1 MIIQFIDRAKYGI
14 VFWKMELVVLLV
26 VIGYSGY
33 RIYQIAQ
40 PFTGKLGNYLYKRK
54 NSKEILL
61 IHNNYLS
68 TGLQGILEDIE
79 KEVSLPKEIY
89 VSSYVEIVCD
99 ENGLIRSIYAF
110 LYGKDDNNKPH
121 SYLITYDI
129 KQSSTITIHID
140 GYTKTEFNESDLFS
154 KMLKTTAQDENGW
167 YHEKWQ
173 KDQRLQAEEDVK
185 VVEKYRAG
193 EFVKD
198 SGDDLHY
205 YLEKDNVYSLMIV
218 DAALGSRAYKFTG
231 LDIINEDLF
240 HGELGVVTDMHFD
253 DENNGYIVLNNA
265 SGVNPR
271 KYVTNDGG
279 KSFQLV

>member
-1 MIIQFIDRAKYGI
+1 M
-14 VFWKMELVVLLV
+14 VVLLV
-26 VIGYSGY
+26 VTGYSGY
-33 RIYQIAQ
+33 RIYQITQ

-140 GYTKTEFNESDLFS
+140 GYTKTEFNKSDLFS
-154 KMLKTTAQDENGW
+154 KILKTAQNENSW

-173 KDQRLQAEEDVK
+173 KRSK
-185 VVEKYRAG
+185 R
-193 EFVKD
+193 
-198 SGDDLHY
+198 
-205 YLEKDNVYSLMIV
+205 
-218 DAALGSRAYKFTG
+218 TG
-231 LDIINEDLF
+231 
-240 HGELGVVTDMHFD
+240 
-253 DENNGYIVLNNA
+253 
-265 SGVNPR
+265 
-271 KYVTNDGG
+271 
-279 KSFQLV
+279 